1 MILEG
6 FLNQNKII
14 NAIRISFPCCEN
26 KRPPLH
32 TSYFL
37 CYSYN
42 SMAQDSNLKD
52 SVKGTV
58 SKGSV
63 LLVTTLTSFL
73 TPFMGSSVNI
83 ALPSIGQE
91 FDMDAILLSWVATSY
106 LLACT
111 IFLLPFG
118 RLADIY
124 GRKRVYQWGVFL
136 YIICSFFS
144 AISNSATML
153 LVSRISQGVAAA
165 MIFGT
170 GMAILTSVFPPGE
183 RGKVLGINVA
193 AVYLGL
199 SLGPFLGGF
208 LTQQFGWRS
217 IFISII
223 PLGII
228 ILLFTYWKLKREWAE
243 AKGEKVDV
251 IGTVIYSL
259 MVIAIMV
266 GFSLLPGRWGILL
279 VLLGLLGIWAFVK
292 WENSTASPILDI
304 PLLANNKVFAF
315 SNLAALIHYSA
326 TFAVGFLLSLYL
338 QYIKGLSPQQAG
350 FILVSQPVVMTLC
363 SPFAGKLSDRIE
375 PRIVAST
382 GMSFTVIGLFLFT
395 FLTANTDLLRI
406 ILTLTLLGFGF
417 ALFSS
422 PNTNAVMSSVEKKLY
437 GVASATLGT
446 MRLTGNMLS
455 MGIVTLVFSIYIGR
469 VKITPENA
477 MFFLR
482 SVKVAFIIFSV
493 LCFCGI
499 FASLSRGN
507 VKHH

>member
-1 MILEG
+1 
-6 FLNQNKII
+6 
-14 NAIRISFPCCEN
+14 
-26 KRPPLH
+26 
-32 TSYFL
+32 
-37 CYSYN
+37 
-42 SMAQDSNLKD
+42 MAQDSNFKD
-52 SVKGTV
+52 PVKATV
-58 SKGSV
+58 SKGSA

-136 YIICSFFS
+136 YILCSFLS
-144 AISNSATML
+144 AISTSATML
-153 LVSRISQGVAAA
+153 LVSRFFHGVAAA

-170 GMAILTSVFPPGE
+170 GLAILTSVFPPGE

-208 LTQQFGWRS
+208 LTQQLGWRS

-228 ILLFTYWKLKREWAE
+228 SLLLTYWKLKGEWVE

-259 MVIAIMV
+259 MVIAIMY

-279 VLLGLLGIWAFVK
+279 VLLGLLGFWAFVR
-292 WENSTASPILDI
+292 WENSTTSPILDI
-304 PLLANNKVFAF
+304 PLLANNRVFAF

-350 FILVSQPVVMTLC
+350 FILVSQPVVMTLF
-363 SPFAGKLSDRIE
+363 SPFAGKVSDRIE

-382 GMSFTVIGLFLFT
+382 GMSFTVIGLFLLT
-395 FLTANTDLLRI
+395 FITADTGLHGI
-406 ILTLTLLGFGF
+406 ILTLALLGFGF

-455 MGIVTLVFSIYIGR
+455 MGIVTLVFSITIGR
-469 VKITPENA
+469 AKVTPENA
-477 MFFLR
+477 VFFLR
-482 SVKVAFIIFSV
+482 SVKVAFTIFAV

-507 VKHH
+507 VKGSLNPPNKI